1 MADDYAFAGKR
12 KNRNDKRSKMRK
24 GVYKR
29 GGKNRTDKKLKDK
42 Q

>member
-12 KNRNDKRSKMRK
+12 KNKNDKRSKMKK
-24 GVYKR
+24 GVYKK
-29 GGKNRTDKKLKDK
+29 GGKSRANSNLKDK